1 MVAGSVGEHE
11 ELQPNET
18 ILEEAQ
24 RLILGDRN
32 KSYDHPLDNFT
43 RIASIWSVIFGIP
56 VSAEQV
62 GLAMVGVK
70 LAREAYS
77 PKRDNLVDG
86 AGYFGTVQ
94 MVMEERER
102 RENPPVS
109 LPVNEP
115 QYASITTTAYCI
127 NCKQNHTFTGGIKV
141 SDSGRRMAF
150 GNCPACG
157 GKVNR
162 ILGKENG

>member
-1 MVAGSVGEHE
+1 MGAASVADHE
-11 ELQPNET
+11 EQQLNET

-43 RIASIWSVIFGIP
+43 RIARIWSVIFGFP

-94 MVMEERER
+94 MVMDERQR
-102 RENPPVS
+102 RANPPTG

-115 QYASITTTAYCI
+115 VFNSITTTAYCV
-127 NCKQNHTFTGGIKV
+127 NCKQNHTFTGVIKV
-141 SDSGRRMAF
+141 SDSGRRMAI
-150 GNCPACG
+150 GNCPTCNG
-157 GKVNR
+157 RVNR
-162 ILGKENG
+162 ILGKDNG

>member
-1 MVAGSVGEHE
+1 VEDQEGQ
-11 ELQPNET
+11 QPDET

-32 KSYDHPLDNFT
+32 QSYDHPLDNFN
-43 RIASIWSVIFGIP
+43 RIARIWSVIFGFP

-94 MVMEERER
+94 MVIDERQR
-102 RENPPVS
+102 RTNPPAVI
-109 LPVNEP
+109 PVNEP
-115 QYASITTTAYCI
+115 VYNAITTTAYCI
-127 NCKQNHTFTGGIKV
+127 VCKQNHTFTGVIKT
-141 SDSGRRMAF
+141 SDSGRKVAM
-150 GNCPACG
+150 GNCPSCG

-162 ILGKENG
+162 ILGKDNG

>member
-1 MVAGSVGEHE
+1 MAEQD
-11 ELQPNET
+11 ELPHDET
-18 ILEEAQ
+18 VLEEAQ

-43 RIASIWSVIFGIP
+43 RIARIWSVIFGFP

-70 LAREAYS
+70 LARESYS

-94 MVMEERER
+94 MVIDERER
-102 RENPPVS
+102 RSNPPVTP
-109 LPVNEP
+109 PVQEP
-115 QYASITTTAYCI
+115 FYNSITTTAYCI
-127 NCKQNHTFTGGIKV
+127 TCKQNHTFTGVIRI
-141 SDSGRRMAF
+141 SDSGRKMAQ

>member
-1 MVAGSVGEHE
+1 MEEQGEQQHD
-11 ELQPNET
+11 ET

-32 KSYDHPLDNFT
+32 QSYDHPLDNFN
-43 RIASIWSVIFGIP
+43 RIARIWSVIFGFP

-94 MVMEERER
+94 MVIDERQR
-102 RENPPVS
+102 RTNPPAVI
-109 LPVNEP
+109 PVNEP
-115 QYASITTTAYCI
+115 VYNAITTTAYCI
-127 NCKQNHTFTGGIKV
+127 VCKQNHTFTGVIKT
-141 SDSGRRMAF
+141 SDSGRKVAM
-150 GNCPACG
+150 GNCPSCG

-162 ILGKENG
+162 ILGKDNG

>member
-1 MVAGSVGEHE
+1 VADQSGQ
-11 ELQPNET
+11 QPDET

-32 KSYDHPLDNFT
+32 KSYDHPLDNFN
-43 RIASIWSVIFGIP
+43 RIARIWSVIFGFP

-94 MVMEERER
+94 MVMDERQR
-102 RENPPVS
+102 RTTPPTGI
-109 LPVNEP
+109 PVNEP
-115 QYASITTTAYCI
+115 AYNSITTTAYCI
-127 NCKQNHTFTGGIKV
+127 ICKQNHTFTGVIKI
-141 SDSGRRMAF
+141 SDSGRRIAQ

-162 ILGKENG
+162 ILGKDNG